1 MAPARTQENSGSPGA
16 PQTGLREVP
25 ISIASPGS
33 GRLTGLNVDRFT
45 DIGFAAPA
53 LRLSQQPIFLRDEHP
68 VEVSSARGTQIFG
81 NRLSQ
86 ALLTGSHYSR

>member
-1 MAPARTQENSGSPGA
+1 MAPARAQENSGSPGA

-33 GRLTGLNVDRFT
+33 GRLAGLNVDRFT

-53 LRLSQQPIFLRDEHP
+53 LRPIFLRDEHP
-68 VEVSSARGTQIFG
+68 VEVSSARGTQISR